1 MSAEKPRVS
10 DPIEM
15 GSDGG
20 RPWAEA
26 LAEAEYICLSDSRE
40 AAFQEAL
47 RIGQSEEYSL
57 FPDER
62 NNVTIDCRFAEVV

>member
-26 LAEAEYICLSDSRE
+26 LAEAEYICLSDS
-40 AAFQEAL
+40 L
-47 RIGQSEEYSL
+47 RRPSRRHCG
-57 FPDER
+57 
-62 NNVTIDCRFAEVV
+62 